1 MSSANVASHALEA
14 HGDKLQAAR
23 PASDLDWSSAK
34 TFVMLDEP
42 RSETR
47 FRVPVGQRPKDLQ

>member
-1 MSSANVASHALEA
+1 MSSANVASHALKA
-14 HGDKLQAAR
+14 RGDKLQADR

-42 RSETR
+42 RSEAR
-47 FRVPVGQRPKDLQ
+47 FRVADGQRPKDLQ